1 MRKEAQTPA
10 YVAKLETPN
19 TRNDVAV
26 ASAVAAMVVEVVV
39 VMCTRWV
46 STFIVCVR
54 GRARRENEYH
64 CGHRTGLVGEGAA
77 LVTS

>member
-26 ASAVAAMVVEVVV
+26 ASAVAEMVVV
-39 VMCTRWV
+39 CTRWV
-46 STFIVCVR
+46 SVFIVCV
-54 GRARRENEYH
+54 GQSKAGKEYH